1 MKSLTDYFNQL
12 SEGHVKRN
20 GAAFSFRGLRLHFY
34 WDHVFYVVE
43 GGPDLSI
50 WRDGA
55 PLPRR
60 DEIYVK
66 DALARGVP
74 KDIVTIISTWLKT
87 PQSEQNNLLRIE
99 TAMNHIIE
107 KWLSQ
112 SAAKQAQISE
122 GDAMRKLKITT
133 EVDLEETEGLYN
145 TTDDRWSRR
154 AKHQLSKNELQSAA
168 DYSEFTKGE
177 NAVYEGQE
185 VEVRIPVGPNGTT
198 GIMLEGHLKMV
209 KRSDLQTLEEGF
221 GVMGAMKPLGPLNR
235 IMQLAGL
242 EHSGAVLE
250 TEVEETDVEET
261 EDSSEATEEA
271 VEETV
276 ELDEVNAAAGTMF
289 NQLLTANTNNP
300 AYKNNPAAA
309 KVATIGQV
317 LAGLQGLMTGLP
329 PNLPPATLNHIKM
342 VPGIG
347 AELIKAAT
355 AMTKPNTA
363 MTKPTATSGVTV
375 KK

>member
-1 MKSLTDYFNQL
+1 MKNLTEYFNEL
-12 SEGHVKRN
+12 TES
-20 GAAFSFRGLRLHFY
+20 
-34 WDHVFYVVE
+34 VE
-43 GGPDLSI
+43 LKDNLLKVGNWSLDLSGKNVVYVRPPHSNTQVKI
-50 WRDGA
+50 LTNTPIDNSVPELVKWAIKAHLGGKSVYDIAKIVNRLYKEGDRD
-55 PLPRR
+55 
-60 DEIYVK
+60 
-66 DALARGVP
+66 P
-74 KDIVTIISTWLKT
+74 KLFAVN
-87 PQSEQNNLLRIE
+87 EV
-99 TAMNHIIE
+99 
-107 KWLSQ
+107 
-112 SAAKQAQISE
+112 
-122 GDAMRKLKITT
+122 DAMRKLKITT

-168 DYSEFTKGE
+168 EVSDFSKGDT
-177 NAVYEGQE
+177 AIFEGNE

-242 EHSGAVLE
+242 EHSGAVVE
-250 TEVEETDVEET
+250 TEVEETDDIVEEDLVDET
-261 EDSSEATEEA
+261 TDET

-276 ELDEVNAAAGTMF
+276 ELDEINAAAGTMF

-329 PNLPPATLNHIKM
+329 TNLPPATLNHIKM

-347 AELIKAAT
+347 AELIKTAT
-355 AMTKPNTA
+355 AMTKPNTV
-363 MTKPTATSGVTV
+363 MTKPTATSGVNI